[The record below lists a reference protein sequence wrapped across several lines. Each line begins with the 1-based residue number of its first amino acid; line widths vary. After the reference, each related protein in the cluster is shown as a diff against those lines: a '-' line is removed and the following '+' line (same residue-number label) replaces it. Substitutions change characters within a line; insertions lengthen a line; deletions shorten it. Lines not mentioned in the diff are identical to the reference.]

1 MDKINDFRIL
11 ELTVSGFKCFQ
22 EPGTFHF
29 DYGVNFVLGDNG
41 MGKSSIAEAIA
52 FAFMGTGFFGEK
64 TLDRLH
70 NGEAK
75 EVFVSVK
82 LADESGEVHELTKTR
97 KNNATGIT
105 YDGYTIRQTD
115 LYNLFGGKDLFLSML
130 NPLYFIETLG
140 TDGRNLLEKF
150 LPVVS
155 HEAVL
160 NELPEEVRES
170 LKDENILSPETYL
183 KNRRAEIRELEEDVI
198 YMQGQAD
205 LLESN
210 AKKTGTELE
219 TAKAEL
225 AVKNTRLHE
234 LERFLPTE
242 EQKADLRAEMAQLKQ
257 DSANCAERKWKL
269 ADDISKAKLNLQKI
283 KNIKYDLSKDAEI
296 SKMKE
301 ELEAE
306 YVRYDKAAKM
316 SRQIHAG
323 QKCALCRHE
332 MTDKEAL
339 AAKEELKRLIDQCIS
354 KGKALKAD
362 LKRME
367 RTKTAELQALQK
379 TMAAGGSN
387 LEKIIAEM
395 EAEYQSITEN
405 GIGEYLRCLETKLE
419 YGSLSQE
426 QAAEL
431 DSLRQR
437 CRELENEIQRLTET
451 LEQPD
456 VKAQIQ
462 DTQEKIEAKKR
473 LVDDALCYMGKK
485 NELLFRPVQ
494 MNKVQIVLSEAQ
506 KTTGE
511 IKDVFKF
518 TYDGK
523 DYTKLSLSEKIR
535 AGLEVAELLK
545 RLSGRRYPTFL
556 DNGESISVIDNVRPA
571 GQLFIAKVMKGQ
583 PLAVLHK
590 KQNASDSGRKAA

>member
-22 EPGTFHF
+22 EPRTFHF

-75 EVFVSVK
+75 EVFVSVR

-97 KNNATGIT
+97 KNNAIGIT

-140 TDGRNLLEKF
+140 TEGRNLLEKF

-160 NELPEEVRES
+160 HELTEEVRES

-210 AKKTGTELE
+210 AKKAGTELE

-269 ADDISKAKLNLQKI
+269 ADDISKAKLNLRKI
-283 KNIKYDLSKDAEI
+283 KNIKYYLSEDAEI
-296 SKMKE
+296 GKM
-301 ELEAE
+301 
-306 YVRYDKAAKM
+306 
-316 SRQIHAG
+316 
-323 QKCALCRHE
+323 
-332 MTDKEAL
+332 
-339 AAKEELKRLIDQCIS
+339 
-354 KGKALKAD
+354 
-362 LKRME
+362 
-367 RTKTAELQALQK
+367 
-379 TMAAGGSN
+379 
-387 LEKIIAEM
+387 
-395 EAEYQSITEN
+395 
-405 GIGEYLRCLETKLE
+405 
-419 YGSLSQE
+419 
-426 QAAEL
+426 
-431 DSLRQR
+431 
-437 CRELENEIQRLTET
+437 
-451 LEQPD
+451 
-456 VKAQIQ
+456 
-462 DTQEKIEAKKR
+462 
-473 LVDDALCYMGKK
+473 
-485 NELLFRPVQ
+485 
-494 MNKVQIVLSEAQ
+494 
-506 KTTGE
+506 
-511 IKDVFKF
+511 
-518 TYDGK
+518 
-523 DYTKLSLSEKIR
+523 
-535 AGLEVAELLK
+535 
-545 RLSGRRYPTFL
+545 
-556 DNGESISVIDNVRPA
+556 
-571 GQLFIAKVMKGQ
+571 
-583 PLAVLHK
+583 
-590 KQNASDSGRKAA
+590 

>member
-22 EPGTFHF
+22 EPRTFHF

-75 EVFVSVK
+75 EVFVSVR

-97 KNNATGIT
+97 KNNAIGIT

-140 TDGRNLLEKF
+140 TEGRNLLEKF

-160 NELPEEVRES
+160 HELTEEVRES

-210 AKKTGTELE
+210 AKKSGTELE

-283 KNIKYDLSKDAEI
+283 KNIKYDLSEDAEI

-431 DSLRQR
+431 DTLRQR
-437 CRELENEIQRLTET
+437 CGELESEIQRLTRT

-462 DTQEKIEAKKR
+462 DTQEKIETKKR

-485 NELLFRPVQ
+485 NELLFRPIQ
-494 MNKVQIVLSEAQ
+494 MNKVQIVLSEVQ

-511 IKDVFKF
+511 RKDVFKF

-590 KQNASDSGRKAA
+590 KQE

>member
-1 MDKINDFRIL
+1 MIL
-11 ELTVSGFKCFQ
+11 RSLDITNFKNIERARLEFS
-22 EPGTFHF
+22 PK
-29 DYGVNFVLGDNG
+29 VNALLGDNG

-75 EVFVSVK
+75 EVFVSVR

-97 KNNATGIT
+97 KNNAIGIT

-140 TDGRNLLEKF
+140 TEGRNLLEKF

-160 NELPEEVRES
+160 HELTEEVRES

-210 AKKTGTELE
+210 AKKAGTELE

-283 KNIKYDLSKDAEI
+283 KNIKYDLSDDAEI

-306 YVRYDKAAKM
+306 YARYDKAAKM

-379 TMAAGGSN
+379 TMAAGGAN

-395 EAEYQSITEN
+395 EEEYQSITE
-405 GIGEYLRCLETKLE
+405 GSTGKRLRRLETKLE
-419 YGSLSQE
+419 YGSLSQA

-431 DSLRQR
+431 DTLRR
-437 CRELENEIQRLTET
+437 ECRELQNQIQRLAGT
-451 LEQPD
+451 LDQPD
-456 VKAQIQ
+456 IRAQLQ
-462 DTQEKIEAKKR
+462 STQKEIDAKKLLASHAVR
-473 LVDDALCYMGKK
+473 YLEKK
-485 NELLFRPVQ
+485 NELLIQPLQ
-494 MNKVQIVLSEAQ
+494 MNKAQIQLSEVL
-506 KTTGE
+506 KSTGE
-511 IKDVFKF
+511 VKGVFKIG
-518 TYDGK
+518 YDGK
-523 DYTKLSLSEKIR
+523 DYTRLSLSEKVR

-571 GQLFIAKVMKGQ
+571 GQFIIAKVVKKQ
-583 PLAVLHK
+583 PLAVWNK
-590 KQNASDSGRKAA
+590 KLDISGGGREAA

>member
-11 ELTVSGFKCFQ
+11 ELNVSGFKCFQ
-22 EPGTFHF
+22 EPRTFHF

-75 EVFVSVK
+75 EVFVSVR

-97 KNNATGIT
+97 KNNAIGIT

-140 TDGRNLLEKF
+140 TEGRNLLEKF

-160 NELPEEVRES
+160 HELTEEVRES

-210 AKKTGTELE
+210 AKKAGTELE

-283 KNIKYDLSKDAEI
+283 KNIKYDLSDDAEI

-306 YVRYDKAAKM
+306 YARYDKAAKM

-379 TMAAGGSN
+379 TMAAGGAN

-395 EAEYQSITEN
+395 EAEYQSTTEN
-405 GIGEYLRCLETKLE
+405 GIGEYLRRLETKLE

-431 DSLRQR
+431 DTLRQR
-437 CRELENEIQRLTET
+437 CGELESEIQRLTRT

-462 DTQEKIEAKKR
+462 DTQEKIETKKR

-485 NELLFRPVQ
+485 NELLFRPIQ
-494 MNKVQIVLSEAQ
+494 MNKVQIVLSEVQ

-511 IKDVFKF
+511 RKDVFKF

-571 GQLFIAKVMKGQ
+571 GQLIIAKVVKGQ
-583 PLAVLHK
+583 PLAVLYK
-590 KQNASDSGRKAA
+590 KQNASDNERKAA